1 MTYTA
6 AELEVFRRAAF
17 GRCRAAGATVE
28 DAQDCAQD
36 AVAGL
41 LAQSEVRHPKAWVAT
56 VAYHRYVD
64 VCRLR
69 DRESA
74 AGLVPAPDTWLPG
87 LPGPEDEVLDRIH
100 ARWLVRAM
108 ERWPASTRAV
118 CVGVASGR
126 PRLRIIS
133 QLGITDRAVESHLT
147 RARRL
152 LRSLSLLGVAVAFAM
167 GRLVRRLTPVGKPAA
182 GVLVPSLAFTLAVG
196 AGALWSGGTADQP
209 PTGTVPTVVGQPPVD
224 GPGGR
229 PAPGGG
235 GPPTADAGR
244 PADAG
249 PTAQE
254 ASPDAAVVLGALGSL
269 DRPRLPLVPDL
280 PAVPVPA
287 VPVVPLVPL
296 VPITPPALPVAPAAP
311 PVPAVLPVPPLPSV
325 PPIPPV
331 LPRL

>member
-1 MTYTA
+1 M
-6 AELEVFRRAAF
+6 
-17 GRCRAAGATVE
+17 E

-74 AGLVPAPDTWLPG
+74 AGLVPAPDPRPPG

-118 CVGVASGR
+118 CVGVASGW
-126 PRLRIIS
+126 PRLRIVS

-152 LRSLSLLGVAVAFAM
+152 LRSLSLLGAAVAFALGM
-167 GRLVRRLTPVGKPAA
+167 VRRLTPVGKPAA

-196 AGALWSGGTADQP
+196 GGALWHGGTIPADEP
-209 PTGTVPTVVGQPPVD
+209 ATGTVPTVVRQPLVD

-229 PAPGGG
+229 LGPGGG
-235 GPPTADAGR
+235 GLPA
-244 PADAG
+244 ADAG
-249 PTAQE
+249 PTAPE
-254 ASPDAAVVLGALGSL
+254 AAVVPGALGPL
-269 DRPRLPLVPDL
+269 DRPQLPLVPDL
-280 PAVPVPA
+280 LAVPA
-287 VPVVPLVPL
+287 VPDA
-296 VPITPPALPVAPAAP
+296 PIAPPALPVVPAAP
-311 PVPAVLPVPPLPSV
+311 PAPAVLPVPPLPSV
-325 PPIPPV
+325 PPVPPV
-331 LPRL
+331 LPVPVPPPL